1 MESDKPKSPIL
12 QELKRI
18 FTDGIK
24 RIDNNE
30 CDESQVYGMMSRFN
44 AESKGFFDKNSFVNY
59 DKAMRITGI
68 KSRNKFK
75 ETCNEHHIEQK
86 VINNQKVGFLKSD
99 IENLAKRLKNS
110 RKQKEKSEDYE

>member
-68 KSRNKFK
+68 KSRNNFK
-75 ETCNEHHIEQK
+75 SVCEANNIEQRK
-86 VINNQKVGFLKSD
+86 INNQKVGFLRTE
-99 IENLAKRLKNS
+99 IEDLARQLRNE
-110 RKQKEKSEDYE
+110 QKTKEGMK

>member
-59 DKAMRITGI
+59 DKAMRMTGI
-68 KSRNKFK
+68 RQRNKFK
-75 ETCNEHHIEQK
+75 ETCNEHHIEMNY
-86 VINNQKVGFLKSD
+86 VNNQPVGFLRTE
-99 IENLAKRLKNS
+99 IEDLAKRL
-110 RKQKEKSEDYE
+110 REDGMK

>member
-59 DKAMRITGI
+59 DKAMRMTGI
-68 KSRNKFK
+68 RQRNKFK
-75 ETCNEHHIEQK
+75 ETCNEHHIEMNY
-86 VINNQKVGFLKSD
+86 VNNQPVGFLRTE
-99 IENLAKRLKNS
+99 IEDLAKRLREEGMK
-110 RKQKEKSEDYE
+110 